1 MWRCY
6 LLTYEGEYRGPPEVH
21 PHESP
26 WVMTLPLWV
35 LAALSVVGAIIVL
48 PAHDLPITWEHFTEG
63 LFARTRGA
71 PPAERLP
78 EFLAFAIALVVAWA
92 GLAAAWSLYAPPRA
106 LEGDERL
113 ARSMPALRRALANKL
128 YVDELYDRI
137 IVKPLWGFARGLWR
151 VFDVT
156 IIDGLLVNG
165 PAQLVVAIGSAARRF
180 QNGDVQRYAAV
191 TALGVA
197 ILVYV
202 FLVRG

>member
-1 MWRCY
+1 
-6 LLTYEGEYRGPPEVH
+6 
-21 PHESP
+21 
-26 WVMTLPLWV
+26 
-35 LAALSVVGAIIVL
+35 VL
-48 PAHDLPITWEHFTEG
+48 PVHDLRFTWGHFTEG
-63 LFARTRGA
+63 VFARTRGA

-78 EFLAFAIALVVAWA
+78 EVVAFGIALIVAWV
-92 GLAAAWSLYAPPRA
+92 GLGAAWSLYAPARV

-113 ARSMPALRRALANKL
+113 ARAMPRLRRALADKL

-151 VFDVT
+151 VVDVT

-165 PAQLVVAIGSAARRF
+165 PAQLVAAIGSAARRF